1 MNRRTLLDR
10 ILSGRSDTNI
20 PFEATCNLLENL
32 GFKKRVKGSHHI
44 ATLND
49 LNDSSC
55 GSSCFYCSA
64 SICVHL
70 RIIS

>member
-44 ATLND
+44 LALLHESRVRVLN
-49 LNDSSC
+49 
-55 GSSCFYCSA
+55 
-64 SICVHL
+64 
-70 RIIS
+70 